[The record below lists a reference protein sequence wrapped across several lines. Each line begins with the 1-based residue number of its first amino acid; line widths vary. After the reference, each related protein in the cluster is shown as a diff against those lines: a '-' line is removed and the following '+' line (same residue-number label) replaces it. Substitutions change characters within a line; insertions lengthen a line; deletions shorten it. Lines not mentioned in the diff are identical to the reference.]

1 MNNKEKLPSG
11 YQKRVRKRQIDLKNA
26 ANNSKKTKLSFS
38 CVLNQNK
45 PSSIQPNNIE
55 IHHTTSISIN
65 NIEATKVDYTTDSQ
79 SNQLILKQENIEMET
94 SLQCT
99 DINDDIDNTHTNI
112 NELSNDLYDDCDD
125 NESNMGVNSDIMNT
139 GYFISPSNMPTNVKI
154 DFVNNHP
161 IQPTGPLIFF
171 DPSKTYYRSI
181 ENKDNREVIQRKWLS
196 YNVSNN
202 NMYCSICMAFA
213 TNRSV
218 NWVTGIPVNV
228 KHIYKSV
235 EIHEISKNHKLA
247 VDAYLVA
254 CSSKSLDL
262 YFNDKKKKILKLD
275 DKFLKEL
282 FLCYSFQDSSSKI
295 GNFLAIVKLVAKFD
309 PVLKN
314 FIEINSKKSLILKQ
328 NADTKNIKGPRGRGS
343 FNSFLSKNTFNK
355 IIIIIGNLI
364 KKKIADEVINAKIF
378 SLEIDSTQDVSVMDQ
393 LLLCIRYVYK
403 GEIQE
408 RFLNMLEVKSSTGEE
423 QYKLVKKSLESLSI
437 DLKNLISESLDGAA
451 NMSGQYSGL
460 QAHLKKDSPKSIFTH
475 CHAHVLN
482 LIIGDITN
490 CCIPSQNLFEYCQ
503 QTTVFVSRSYK
514 RTNLWRNILQ
524 EKNGSEKLRKLKK
537 IGETRWNSKDIALQA
552 IFHSVTE
559 ENNKRDRYLCLLE
572 LLHTIGFDGIADGG
586 TAAEA
591 RNLLE
596 KWTSFEIILTAFT
609 YIHIFSKAT
618 PVSKYLQT
626 KCLDYLAAWNQIVS
640 FGNEIKNMSNEF
652 DKIYEQAK
660 NFTEIMEIKTEKFA
674 NIFIETSLPEKRKY
688 KKKENV

>member
-1 MNNKEKLPSG
+1 
-11 YQKRVRKRQIDLKNA
+11 
-26 ANNSKKTKLSFS
+26 
-38 CVLNQNK
+38 
-45 PSSIQPNNIE
+45 
-55 IHHTTSISIN
+55 
-65 NIEATKVDYTTDSQ
+65 
-79 SNQLILKQENIEMET
+79 
-94 SLQCT
+94 
-99 DINDDIDNTHTNI
+99 
-112 NELSNDLYDDCDD
+112 
-125 NESNMGVNSDIMNT
+125 
-139 GYFISPSNMPTNVKI
+139 
-154 DFVNNHP
+154 
-161 IQPTGPLIFF
+161 
-171 DPSKTYYRSI
+171 
-181 ENKDNREVIQRKWLS
+181 
-196 YNVSNN
+196 
-202 NMYCSICMAFA
+202 MALA

-262 YFNDKKKKILKLD
+262 YFNDKKKKDIETRRQVLERIISVILVLAKQDLP
-275 DKFLKEL
+275 FRGHRNES
-282 FLCYSFQDSSSKI
+282 CYSFQDSSSKI

-314 FIEINSKKSLILKQ
+314 FIEFNSKKSLILKQ

-364 KKKIADEVINAKIF
+364 KKKIANEVINAKIF

-393 LLLCIRYVYK
+393 LSLCIRYVYK
-403 GEIQE
+403 GEVQE

-437 DLKNLISESLDGAA
+437 DLKNLI
-451 NMSGQYSGL
+451 SGQYSGL

-503 QTTVFVSRSYK
+503 QTAVFVSRSYK

-537 IGETRWNSKDIALQA
+537 NW
-552 IFHSVTE
+552 
-559 ENNKRDRYLCLLE
+559 
-572 LLHTIGFDGIADGG
+572 
-586 TAAEA
+586 
-591 RNLLE
+591 
-596 KWTSFEIILTAFT
+596 
-609 YIHIFSKAT
+609 
-618 PVSKYLQT
+618 
-626 KCLDYLAAWNQIVS
+626 
-640 FGNEIKNMSNEF
+640 GN
-652 DKIYEQAK
+652 
-660 NFTEIMEIKTEKFA
+660 
-674 NIFIETSLPEKRKY
+674 
-688 KKKENV
+688 